1 MPNAEMTGR
10 SAMVGGQIDTYKLE
24 EKTRKEM
31 LKKFELVKKYGVDV
45 TTGDDLQREGLMKS
59 ASNMLKKAKTRLNM
73 NDPKRNNSVKP
84 SRPVPKK
91 LGQH

>member
-1 MPNAEMTGR
+1 
-10 SAMVGGQIDTYKLE
+10 
-24 EKTRKEM
+24 M
-31 LKKFELVKKYGVDV
+31 LKKFELIKKYGVDV

-59 ASNMLKKAKTRLNM
+59 ASNILKKAKTRLNI

-84 SRPVPKK
+84 NRPVQKK